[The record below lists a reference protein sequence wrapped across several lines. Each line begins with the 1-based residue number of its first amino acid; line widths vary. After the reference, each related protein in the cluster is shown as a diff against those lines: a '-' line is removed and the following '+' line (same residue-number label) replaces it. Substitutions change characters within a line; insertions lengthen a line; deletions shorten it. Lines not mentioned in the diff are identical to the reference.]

1 MNIYDIKT
9 KSAIWNIK
17 ERDYSILGFKGHIK
31 PRKVNFA
38 KLMLGLKAL
47 GTTVNLGLN
56 IICATTGFFT
66 AVYNDIINSLS
77 GRYYSFSDSLNGTK
91 ALIVDLFKNN
101 FSLLSDYHNST

>member
-1 MNIYDIKT
+1 MNIYDIKN
-9 KSAIWNIK
+9 KSVIWDLK
-17 ERDYSILGFKGHIK
+17 ERDFSVLGFKGHIK
-31 PRKVNFA
+31 PRKVNFT

-56 IICATTGFFT
+56 FICATTGFFT
-66 AVYNDIINSLS
+66 AIYNDIINSLS
-77 GRYYSFSDSLNGTK
+77 GRYYSFGDSINGTK

>member
-1 MNIYDIKT
+1 
-9 KSAIWNIK
+9 
-17 ERDYSILGFKGHIK
+17 
-31 PRKVNFA
+31 
-38 KLMLGLKAL
+38 MLGLKAL

-101 FSLLSDYHNST
+101 FSLFSDYHNST